1 MIRSVQERNFDRAAA
16 GTVFAVRKD
25 AVERSVT
32 GAIGLDCQERIFI
45 DHHLV
50 AGRAVAEETAVRRGN
65 VNPSAIREHKVAVE
79 VRLRTVNR
87 KVRGHAFVNLTVAD
101 DLQITMPVQIA
112 VEVIDLV
119 SRRIP
124 VGRRNDGERH
134 IARAAHRV
142 GGTDGKLTARS
153 QRDAAHGVV
162 AFDMGLRTGLGGKTR
177 SFAERASFRVER
189 CAARN
194 GRRALEVGG
203 LLGVVAQTY
212 RVAGNAQIALTRQID
227 AEDAAVARCIV
238 RVAHEHERLVV
249 GDIDAFERI
258 RDLEILLTAGV
269 AGGPDSVPV
278 DGFSHRTAF
287 LSNTARLF
295 DIKANRLTGAAFTV
309 NGHSTVREITLN
321 AVHRGRHIDRRAA
334 ARILQEEI
342 GRLDGCILDAEVDIE
357 AVLKM
362 QFVNSDMRA
371 VRTRR
376 SRSTDAVQ
384 SETTAVAK
392 RKTLGF
398 KTNFARNKR
407 LRTVREREIRESRA
421 IDLAERCVLDAA
433 RFGKIDRPVVE
444 RQRAAKARKRIF
456 VKEQFARTGTVARE
470 REVARARHGVVPR
483 PIGGV
488 LRFKRE
494 VGFAGKRDASRTNVI
509 VDVAASTHL
518 AGDVDRKAALEF
530 VLTRERHVRTSTDS
544 ERTGTVEVVRKV
556 AVRIGKDEFRTVVG
570 NVDGIAVAERS
581 DIREHKFFAARQIN
595 VQVEVLIGARN
606 IAARRNRELARS
618 VLVGDE
624 RTRSVDFTNRLI
636 RVAEGNRRAR
646 LGIKCAGI
654 AERIVCSKYEL
665 RVVRDRSFSVIR
677 IGFQKLNACTAGNG
691 QASGRICTVVGYD
704 EPDFTILGNRKGAVL
719 IDSKRREAE
728 VEIQIPE
735 PVIFT
740 LNRTET
746 LRRAFETSSFDV
758 VLNNRLLNRR
768 AGGRSTVKLK
778 LELRKIA
785 AEIV

>member
-1 MIRSVQERNFDRAAA
+1 MIRSIQERNFDRTAT

-25 AVERSVT
+25 AVERSVA
-32 GAIGLDCQERIFI
+32 GAIGLNCQKRIFI

-50 AGRAVAEETAVRRGN
+50 AGRAVAEEIGLRRGN

-79 VRLRTVNR
+79 ARLRTVNR

-101 DLQITMPVQIA
+101 DLQITMPVQFA

-153 QRDAAHGVV
+153 QRDAANGVV
-162 AFDMGLRTGLGGKTR
+162 TFDIGMRTRLGGKTS
-177 SFAERASFRVER
+177 SFAERAGFRVER

-194 GRRALEVGG
+194 GRRALEVGV

-212 RVAGNAQIALTRQID
+212 RVVGNAQVALARQVD
-227 AEDAAVARCIV
+227 TEDAAVARRVI
-238 RVAHEHERLVV
+238 RVAREHERPAA
-249 GDIDAFERI
+249 GNIDAFERI

-269 AGGPDSVPV
+269 AGGPDSVAV
-278 DGFSHRTAF
+278 NRFGHRTAF
-287 LSNTARLF
+287 RTAAGLF

-309 NGHSTVREITLN
+309 NGHSTVREITVN

-342 GRLDGCILDAEVDIE
+342 GRFDGGILDAEVDIE

-362 QFVNSDMRA
+362 QFVNGDMRA

-384 SETTAVAK
+384 GETAAVAK
-392 RKTLGF
+392 RKALGF
-398 KTNFARNKR
+398 KTNFARNER
-407 LRTVREREIRESRA
+407 LRTVREREIRESRV
-421 IDLAERCVLDAA
+421 IDFAERCVLDAA

-483 PIGGV
+483 PIDGV

-494 VGFAGKRDASRTNVI
+494 VGFAGKRNCARTNVV
-509 VDVAASTHL
+509 VDIAARTHL
-518 AGDVDRKAALEF
+518 AGRVNRETAREV
-530 VLTRERHVRTSTDS
+530 VLARERHVRTGTDS
-544 ERTGTVEVVRKV
+544 ERTGTRKS
-556 AVRIGKDEFRTVVG
+556 I
-570 NVDGIAVAERS
+570 AERPAGTGQNEFCVCIGNRHEIVGAERCN
-581 DIREHKFFAARQIN
+581 IREREIVSARQSD
-595 VQVEVLIGARN
+595 VQVEVLVGAGN
-606 IAARRNRELARS
+606 LAARRNRELARS
-618 VLVGDE
+618 ALVRDE
-624 RTRSVDFTNRLI
+624 RTRSVDCTNRLI

-646 LGIKCAGI
+646 LGIKCAGV

-665 RVVRDRSFSVIR
+665 RTARDRSFSVIR
-677 IGFQKLNACTAGNG
+677 VGFQKLNACTAGNG

-704 EPDFTILGNRKGAVL
+704 EPDITVLGNRKGTVL

-728 VEIQIPE
+728 VEIQIPK

-778 LELRKIA
+778 LQLRKIA